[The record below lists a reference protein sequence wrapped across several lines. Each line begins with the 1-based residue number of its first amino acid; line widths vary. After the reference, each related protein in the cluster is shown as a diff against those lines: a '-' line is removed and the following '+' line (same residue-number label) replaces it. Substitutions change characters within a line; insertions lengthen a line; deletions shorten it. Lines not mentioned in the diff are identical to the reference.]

1 MVSCPLRCKFFLAE
15 TCLEYKHTSA
25 YTSIRVNIRR
35 LRPRPRSSLTIIHKS
50 LCVLRSR
57 LVRTMSLD
65 EPHDKEARHGFPLT
79 HQGFLERSTFHLPM
93 ESLDEPPCRD
103 SMLHP
108 LFKIEPHPPACL
120 SDKGENRNWAGRL
133 GHTNTHTCI

>member
-1 MVSCPLRCKFFLAE
+1 M
-15 TCLEYKHTSA
+15 
-25 YTSIRVNIRR
+25 RR

-133 GHTNTHTCI
+133 GHTNTHTCIYIYRETERVAKRRWLEVKIKNLILNRAFHVN